1 MFLAFIHDGNV
12 NDALGSQQKLSDL
25 NIAHWCHAISRLHK
39 LSLVCNLEIGMQ
51 FPDSENAQ
59 LNLEIAWN
67 MMMCVYCV
75 LVSASVPVWSEIVLQ
90 SVTVTVDVN
99 RN

>member
-39 LSLVCNLEIGMQ
+39 LSLVCNLKIMLRILRIRKLR
-51 FPDSENAQ
+51 A
-59 LNLEIAWN
+59 NLK
-67 MMMCVYCV
+67 
-75 LVSASVPVWSEIVLQ
+75 IVQ
-90 SVTVTVDVN
+90 
-99 RN
+99 